1 MSFLDS
7 KPQVP
12 MYQQS
17 LPESLLTPPT
27 PPTPNSP
34 EAKAAAE
41 RIQRQNAARLGRQA
55 TILTS
60 PTGLQPV
67 NSIGNSQLG
76 S

>member
-1 MSFLDS
+1 MSFLS
-7 KPQVP
+7 GPPTP
-12 MYQQS
+12 MYQS
-17 LPESLLTPPT
+17 PLPESVLTPAA

-41 RIQRQNAARLGRQA
+41 RIYRQNAARLGRNA

-60 PTGLQPV
+60 PTGLAPV
-67 NSIGNSQLG
+67 SPIGSSILG